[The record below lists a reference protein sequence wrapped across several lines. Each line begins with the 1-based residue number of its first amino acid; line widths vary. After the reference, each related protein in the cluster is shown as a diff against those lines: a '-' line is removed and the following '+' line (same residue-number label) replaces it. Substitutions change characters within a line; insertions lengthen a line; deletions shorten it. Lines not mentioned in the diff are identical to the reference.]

1 MESSNL
7 KKYENKLFVSSLI
20 RDVVLDKISVEQ
32 ALLLFPQDNNDV
44 NIKCVFDALVH
55 READEDL
62 RLKIE
67 GYKEIQDEFLLNLA
81 DILKDNLSLPKNIVE
96 EYLKF
101 HQDNLIPD
109 NSKNFKNVLN
119 KLKRNINF

>member
-32 ALLLFPQDNNDV
+32 ALLLFPQDSNDV